1 MIVLSHFQIQPLLKA
16 HQQELTTAITSTD
29 LNLTTTAGQLTS
41 EGIIYPNDECLSWD
55 DAHEI
60 ADAENN
66 CFILEDRSIT
76 KIQGFSEFTHRHYT
90 LMPTASAPTML
101 ISGIPMH
108 RIKDTN
114 PFEDTLSKV
123 KTLAPVAGR
132 VLDTATGLGYTA
144 IEMSKTA
151 EEVTTI
157 ELDPAAQ
164 DIARLNPWSRTLF
177 ENPKIKQLI
186 GDSFDQIE
194 AFEDH
199 AFSRIL
205 HDPPTFALAGDLYSL
220 EFYRQLF
227 RVLKSKGRLFH
238 YIGDLNSPSGTR
250 VSKGAFK
257 RLQEAGFKR
266 VERRHEAFG
275 LLAYK

>member
-1 MIVLSHFQIQPLLKA
+1 MIVLSHVQIQPLLKA
-16 HQQELTTAITSTD
+16 HKQGVETASISID
-29 LNLTTTAGQLTS
+29 LNLTVIEVQLTTD
-41 EGIIYPNDECLSWD
+41 GVLFPGDERLSWD

-60 ADAENN
+60 VEAENN
-66 CFILEDRSIT
+66 CFTLQANDIT
-76 KIQGFSEFTHRHYT
+76 KIQTFSEFTQRHYT
-90 LMPTASAPTML
+90 LMPTSLAPTML

-114 PFEDTLSKV
+114 PHADTLSKV

-151 EEVTTI
+151 EQVITI
-157 ELDPAAQ
+157 ELDPSAQ
-164 DIARLNPWSRTLF
+164 EIAKLNPWSDGLF
-177 ENPKIKQLI
+177 DNPKIKQLI

-194 AFEDH
+194 TFEDH
-199 AFSRIL
+199 YFSRVL
-205 HDPPTFALAGDLYSL
+205 HDPPTFTLAGDLYSL

-227 RVLKSKGRLFH
+227 RVLKPKGRLFH
-238 YIGDLNSPSGTR
+238 YIGDLDSPSGAR
-250 VSKGAFK
+250 VSRGALK
-257 RLQEAGFKR
+257 RLQEAGFKH
-266 VERRHEAFG
+266 VERRNEAFG

>member
-1 MIVLSHFQIQPLLKA
+1 MIVLSHFQIEPLLKA
-16 HQQELTTAITSTD
+16 YKQGTVSAVTSVD
-29 LNLTTTAGQLTS
+29 LNLTSVEAQLTA
-41 EGIIYPNDECLSWD
+41 EGVVYPNGEHLSWD
-55 DAHEI
+55 DTHEI
-60 ADAENN
+60 IDAENN
-66 CFILEDRSIT
+66 CFTLKDGIIT
-76 KIQGFSEFTHRHYT
+76 KVQVFSEFTQRHYT

-114 PFEDTLSKV
+114 PHDDTLSKV
-123 KTLAPVAGR
+123 KALAPVAGS

-151 EEVTTI
+151 QDVTTI

-164 DIARLNPWSRTLF
+164 EIARANPWSRALF
-177 ENPKIKQLI
+177 DNPKITQLI

-194 AFEDH
+194 DFEDH
-199 AFSRIL
+199 SFARVL

-220 EFYRQLF
+220 DFYRQLF
-227 RVLKSKGRLFH
+227 RVLKPKGRLFH
-238 YIGDLNSPSGTR
+238 YIGDLNSTSGAR
-250 VSKGAFK
+250 VSKGALK

-266 VERRHEAFG
+266 VERHNQAFG

>member
-1 MIVLSHFQIQPLLKA
+1 VIVLSHFQIQPLLKA
-16 HQQELTTAITSTD
+16 YKQGTSLAVTSVD
-29 LNLTTTAGQLTS
+29 LNLASVEAQLTA
-41 EGIIYPNDECLSWD
+41 EGVVYPNGEHLSWD

-60 ADAENN
+60 IEAENN
-66 CFILEDRSIT
+66 CFTLKDGSIT
-76 KIQGFSEFTHRHYT
+76 KVQVFSEFTHRHYT

-114 PFEDTLSKV
+114 PHDDTISKV
-123 KTLAPVAGR
+123 KALAPVAGS

-151 EEVTTI
+151 QDVTTI

-164 DIARLNPWSRTLF
+164 EIARANPWSHALF
-177 ENPKIKQLI
+177 DNPKITQLI

-194 AFEDH
+194 DFEDH
-199 AFSRIL
+199 SFARVL

-220 EFYRQLF
+220 DFYRQLF
-227 RVLKSKGRLFH
+227 RVLKPKGRLFH
-238 YIGDLNSPSGTR
+238 YIGDLNSTSGAR
-250 VSKGAFK
+250 VSKGALK

-266 VERRHEAFG
+266 VERHNQAFG

>member
-1 MIVLSHFQIQPLLKA
+1 MIVLSHVQIQPLIKTHKQGIA
-16 HQQELTTAITSTD
+16 TTTTSID
-29 LNLTTTAGQLTS
+29 LNLTTIEVLLTP
-41 EGIIYPNDECLSWD
+41 EGIIFPDDERLTWE
-55 DAHEI
+55 DAREMV
-60 ADAENN
+60 DSTNN
-66 CFILEDRSIT
+66 CFTLQDGSIE
-76 KIQGFSEFTHRHYT
+76 KIQTFSEFTQRHYT
-90 LMPTASAPTML
+90 LMPTTSAPTML

-114 PFEDTLSKV
+114 PHADTLSKV
-123 KTLAPVAGR
+123 KMLAPVAGR

-151 EEVTTI
+151 EQVTTI
-157 ELDPAAQ
+157 ELDPSAQ
-164 DIARLNPWSRTLF
+164 EIARANPWSQALF
-177 ENPKIKQLI
+177 NNPKIKQLI

-194 AFEDH
+194 SFEDNL
-199 AFSRIL
+199 FSRVL
-205 HDPPTFALAGDLYSL
+205 HDPPTFTLAGDLYSL

-227 RVLKSKGRLFH
+227 RVLKPKGRLFH
-238 YIGDLNSPSGTR
+238 YIGDLDSPSGAR

-266 VERRHEAFG
+266 VERRNEAFG